1 MLLIKKACNRASEL
15 YNKRFKNY
23 YYEYNELS
31 EVKKDKLGQKL
42 KSINLKN
49 IDYRLKEYDYDGFFT
64 EEEKE
69 LYDDGKLDD
78 MPPLEG
84 DEAKEGKKIKFLTPN
99 RLLIRLKIS
108 LTQTKAGNNSYK
120 LRNEIRQILYLFY
133 QHNKITKKS
142 LQQFN
147 NVIILI
153 LIGLKIS
160 MRI

>member
-31 EVKKDKLGQKL
+31 EAKKDKLGQKL

-64 EEEKE
+64 EEE
-69 LYDDGKLDD
+69 LYDDRKLDD

-84 DEAKEGKKIKFLTPN
+84 DEAKEGKKLKILTPN
-99 RLLIRLKIS
+99 RLLIKLKIS
-108 LTQTKAGNNSYK
+108 LTQTKAGNNLYK

-147 NVIILI
+147 NVNIFILT
-153 LIGLKIS
+153 GLKIS